1 MCLIIIDVV
10 RRARHGVDHRD
21 DEGQVTESRHLDRGS
36 LALGRRFVGEE
47 NDRLLLPVAFS

>member
-36 LALGRRFVGEE
+36 LALGSRFVVEE